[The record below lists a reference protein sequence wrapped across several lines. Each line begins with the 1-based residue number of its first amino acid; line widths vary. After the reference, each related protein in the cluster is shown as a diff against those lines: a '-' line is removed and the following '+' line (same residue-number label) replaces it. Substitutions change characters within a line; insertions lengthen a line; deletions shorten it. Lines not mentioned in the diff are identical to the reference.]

1 MSGKG
6 KERHLFL
13 FKDKLMITK
22 KKKPKKPGEPVTYE
36 FKMLI
41 DVSHC
46 TLLVHLS
53 ICSVIIYMFAQD
65 TLLSMMVEKKVFA
78 GKSKKKKKFP

>member
-1 MSGKG
+1 MVSSVFISGFNLLANISSNISLCLSTFQDDFKLWEGEVSGKP

-13 FKDKLMITK
+13 FKDKLMITR

-41 DVSHC
+41 DVSRIMC
-46 TLLVHLS
+46 T
-53 ICSVIIYMFAQD
+53 Q
-65 TLLSMMVEKKVFA
+65 
-78 GKSKKKKKFP
+78 P